1 MPMGII
7 NACYRLEISSK
18 FQRVFTNTHK
28 IMYKSEFNEDS
39 SMWEVINAETGEV
52 VNHYEIGEPAY
63 LEVSLLN
70 AGLAKEAVAAVP
82 HLSIEGD
89 VIVGFHNFTELSDFA
104 SKFGLSVI
112 MQKKRDGR
120 GWRSEEYFNGP
131 FSAQEIADI
140 CGDSYNAEGKEEYID
155 LLKSWLA
162 DKEESLALD
171 DFWEEEEDL
180 RRQIENLKE
189 ALSEAEGLPEGSSV
203 VTDSG
208 KIYITVPAEGLLNF
222 RHDVY
227 EYRIVVLL

>member
-1 MPMGII
+1 
-7 NACYRLEISSK
+7 
-18 FQRVFTNTHK
+18 
-28 IMYKSEFNEDS
+28 MYKSDFNENL
-39 SMWEVINAETGEV
+39 SMWEVMNAETGEV
-52 VNHYEIGEPAY
+52 VNQYEIGEPAY
-63 LEVSLLN
+63 LETSLLN
-70 AGLAKEAVAAVP
+70 AGLAKAEVADVS

-89 VIVGFHNFTELSDFA
+89 VIVGFHNFTELQGFA
-104 SKFGLSVI
+104 TKFRLSIV

-120 GWRSEEYFNGP
+120 GWRSEEWVNNAFT
-131 FSAQEIADI
+131 AQEIADY
-140 CGDSYNAEGKEEYID
+140 CGDSYVADEKEGYID

-180 RRQIENLKE
+180 RRQIENLKD
-189 ALSEAEGLPEGSSV
+189 AISEAEGLPEGSSV

-208 KIYITVPAEGLLNF
+208 QIYIVVPAEGLLNF